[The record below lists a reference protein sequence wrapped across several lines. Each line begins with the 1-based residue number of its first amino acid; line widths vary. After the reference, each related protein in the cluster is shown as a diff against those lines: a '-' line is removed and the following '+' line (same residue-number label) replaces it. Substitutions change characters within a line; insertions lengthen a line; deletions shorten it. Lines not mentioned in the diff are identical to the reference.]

1 MDNLDPIIE
10 SIRATLNAKNAARDA
25 TLARSRELIRLCALS
40 IRATHRKEF
49 DEAERLLDEA
59 RASAAHMKAAI
70 ADHPDLYH
78 TGYTQD
84 ALKEVVE
91 AAVLFAIV
99 RGQSLPTPE
108 KMGVEAAAYL
118 NGLAEAASELRR
130 HALDVIRQ
138 DRTAE
143 AERLLTAMNEIYD
156 ELVTMDFPDA
166 ITGGL
171 RRTTDVLRG
180 VLERTRGD
188 LTTTLQQEKLKTALE
203 EFEARVDRWR
213 VGDEPHYPRQ

>member
-1 MDNLDPIIE
+1 MDNLDSIIE
-10 SIRATLNAKNAARDA
+10 GIRAALEVKNAARDA
-25 TLARSRELIRLCALS
+25 TLARSRELIRLCSLS
-40 IRATHRKEF
+40 IRATHREESE
-49 DEAERLLDEA
+49 EAEQLLNAA
-59 RASAAHMKAAI
+59 RSAADQMKTAI

-91 AAVLFAIV
+91 ATAVYAIV
-99 RGQSLPTPE
+99 RGRPLPTPDE
-108 KMGVEAAAYL
+108 IGVDEAAYL

-138 DRTAE
+138 DRTTE
-143 AERLLTAMNEIYD
+143 AERLLTAMDDIYGV
-156 ELVTMDFPDA
+156 LVTMDFPDA

-188 LTTTLQQEKLKTALE
+188 LTTTLQQEKLKKALQD
-203 EFEARVDRWR
+203 FEVRRMR
-213 VGDEPHYPRQ
+213 DEG

>member
-1 MDNLDPIIE
+1 MMAMDNLDPIIE
-10 SIRATLNAKNAARDA
+10 GIRATLEAKNAARDA

-40 IRATHRKEF
+40 IRATHREEF
-49 DEAERLLDEA
+49 DEAEKLLNDA
-59 RASAAHMKAAI
+59 RRAADQMKAGI
-70 ADHPDLYH
+70 VDYPDLYH

-91 AAVLFAIV
+91 ATAVYAIV
-99 RGQSLPTPE
+99 RGRPLPTPGE
-108 KMGVEAAAYL
+108 LGVEAAAYL

-138 DRTAE
+138 DRNAE
-143 AERLLTAMNEIYD
+143 AERLLAAMDDIYG

-171 RRTTDVLRG
+171 RRTTDALRG

-188 LTTTLQQEKLKTALE
+188 LTATLQQDKLKKALR
-203 EFEARVDRWR
+203 EFESKIDRQQTN
-213 VGDEPHYPRQ
+213 DK

>member
-1 MDNLDPIIE
+1 MDNLDSIIE
-10 SIRATLNAKNAARDA
+10 KVRATFEAKNAVRDA
-25 TLARSRELIRLCALS
+25 TLARSRELIRLCSLS
-40 IRATHRKEF
+40 IRATHREEF
-49 DEAERLLDEA
+49 DEAERLLEQTR
-59 RASAAHMKAAI
+59 RAADQMKSAI
-70 ADHPDLYH
+70 ADHPDLYF

-91 AAVLFAIV
+91 AVAVHAMV
-99 RGQSLPTPE
+99 RGRPLPTPE
-108 KMGVEAAAYL
+108 EVGVPEAAYL

-138 DRTAE
+138 DRNAE
-143 AERLLTAMNEIYD
+143 AERLLAAMDDIYG

-171 RRTTDVLRG
+171 RRTTDQLRG

-188 LTTTLQQEKLKTALE
+188 LTTTLQQEKLKKALQD
-203 EFEARVDRWR
+203 FESRMKNA
-213 VGDEPHYPRQ
+213 G

>member
-1 MDNLDPIIE
+1 VDNLDSIIE
-10 SIRATLNAKNAARDA
+10 GIRAALEVKNAARDA
-25 TLARSRELIRLCALS
+25 TLARSRELIRLCSLS
-40 IRATHRKEF
+40 IRATHREDF
-49 DEAERLLDEA
+49 EEAEQLLNAA
-59 RASAAHMKAAI
+59 RSAADQMKTAI
-70 ADHPDLYH
+70 VDHPDLYH

-91 AAVLFAIV
+91 ATAVYAIV
-99 RGQSLPTPE
+99 RGRPLPTPDE
-108 KMGVEAAAYL
+108 IGVDEAAYL

-138 DRTAE
+138 DRTTE
-143 AERLLTAMNEIYD
+143 AERLLRAMDDIYGV
-156 ELVTMDFPDA
+156 LVTMDFPDA

-188 LTTTLQQEKLKTALE
+188 LTTTLQQEKLKKALQD
-203 EFEARVDRWR
+203 FEVRRMR
-213 VGDEPHYPRQ
+213 DEG

>member
-1 MDNLDPIIE
+1 MEKDVDNLDSIIE
-10 SIRATLNAKNAARDA
+10 GIRASLIAKNAVRDA

-40 IRATHRKEF
+40 IRATHREEF
-49 DEAERLLDEA
+49 DEAERLLNEA
-59 RASAAHMKAAI
+59 RAAADAMKAGLV
-70 ADHPDLYH
+70 DQPDLYH

-91 AAVLFAIV
+91 AVTVFAIV
-99 RGQSLPTPE
+99 RGRSLPTPGE
-108 KMGVEAAAYL
+108 IGVEAAAYL

-130 HALDVIRQ
+130 RALDVIRQ
-138 DRTAE
+138 DRNAE
-143 AERLLTAMNEIYD
+143 AERLLAAMDDIYG

-171 RRTTDVLRG
+171 RRTTDMLRG

-188 LTTTLQQEKLKTALE
+188 LTTTLQQEKLKKALRELENRMQNE
-203 EFEARVDRWR
+203 E
-213 VGDEPHYPRQ
+213 